1 METKELNLEEYTHP
15 EGVEVKVRA
24 VRLNVILVAFAI
36 ILVIASILLF
46 DYIWGGASFFNGGYD
61 WRDIEKL
68 QLIIN
73 KSVVIMLSCCLI
85 YMLLQYGL
93 LYWFLGRDSKAL
105 KWNTDWKT
113 LGFLIRKPL
122 ALKYFRIISLT
133 PFFVMGL
140 LPLIHGFC
148 TGNNVVYITGVFCI
162 ICSSADCYYC
172 WKLRSFDG
180 NDKIVDG
187 KESLSATIIKASY

>member
-1 METKELNLEEYTHP
+1 METKEMNLEEYTHP

-24 VRLNVILVAFAI
+24 VRLNVILVAFTI

-46 DYIWGGASFFNGGYD
+46 DYIWGGASIFNGGYD

-73 KSVVIMLSCCLI
+73 KSVVIMLSCFLI

-93 LYWFLGRDSKAL
+93 LYCFLGRDRQAL